1 MINNNPNWCN
11 DPLTLIG
18 IVGTGSLER
27 GLRCSYQRML
37 QKIADALISHY
48 VDKNGYLRKVKIR
61 NILVYKKGTMDKFSA
76 FHD

>member
-37 QKIADALISHY
+37 QKFADAARNNSLP
-48 VDKNGYLRKVKIR
+48 GYFGIMATRHVQFCCIFAVTKD
-61 NILVYKKGTMDKFSA
+61 YF
-76 FHD
+76 